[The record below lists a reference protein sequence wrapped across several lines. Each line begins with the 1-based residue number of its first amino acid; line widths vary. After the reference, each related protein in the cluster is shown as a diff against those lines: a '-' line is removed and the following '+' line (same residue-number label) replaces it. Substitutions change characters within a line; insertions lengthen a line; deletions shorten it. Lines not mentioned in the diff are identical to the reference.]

1 MISTERIQP
10 NVVTVADMDAADAL
24 DLINE
29 AEAYK
34 HGKKAQ
40 LTRPAYAANLFFENS
55 TRTKTSFQM
64 AEMKLGMHVMQ
75 FEAAT
80 SSVKKGESL
89 YDTVKTMESIGVDIA
104 VDRTSVEKR
113 KSVPKR

>member
-10 NVVTVADMDAADAL
+10 NVVTVADMDAEDAL

-29 AEAYK
+29 AEEYK
-34 HGKKAQ
+34 HGKKAE

-75 FEAAT
+75 FEAGT

-89 YDTVKTMESIGVDIA
+89 YDTAGQWASTTTPCHYSRCKAIYVHFCSPI
-104 VDRTSVEKR
+104 
-113 KSVPKR
+113 